1 MVLTA
6 IKQRREKLRNEL
18 VGSTSDRLKYVRL
31 WLALSHVVE
40 DYEWQKRRGEAVKL
54 NERADMIAAFRTTE
68 EKLGLEQSIP
78 RRIR

>member
-1 MVLTA
+1 MVLTT
-6 IKQRREKLRNEL
+6 IKQRREQLRNEL
-18 VGSTSDRLKYVRL
+18 IGSTPNRLKYVRL

-40 DYEWQKRRGEAVKL
+40 DYEKQKQRGETIRL

-68 EKLGLEQSIP
+68 EMLGLEQSIP